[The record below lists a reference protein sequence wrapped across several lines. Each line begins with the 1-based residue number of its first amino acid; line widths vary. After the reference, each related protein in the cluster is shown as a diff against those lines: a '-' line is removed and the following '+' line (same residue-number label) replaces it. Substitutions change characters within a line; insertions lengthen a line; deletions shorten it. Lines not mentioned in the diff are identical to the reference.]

1 MDTSDAR
8 AIPFERRNMKRAIRV
23 SAVIFAFTFALAGC
37 RDGGGARQTF
47 TLPQPQGNSA
57 ALASVEHNSYA
68 DVVTRVAPAVVTI
81 RAERIVRAPRQHP
94 FFDDPSLQDFFG
106 RGAPQMQQQA
116 PREMRQRALG
126 SGVVISPDGYIVTN
140 HHVVDGAEQITV
152 EFTDR
157 RTSPAKLVGTDQPS
171 DLAVLKVEAKDLPV
185 LTLGDSDKVR
195 VGDVVLAVGNPLG
208 VGQTVTAGIIS
219 AKGRRTDISDG
230 SFEDFIQTD
239 APINQGNSGGALVNT
254 GGELIGINSQIL
266 SPSGGNI
273 GIGFAIP
280 SNMTRTVTEQL
291 INKGRVRRG
300 QLGVFVQAVSEDIAQ
315 SLGMKE
321 TRGVIIGS
329 VQKGSAAE
337 KAGLKQGDVILA
349 FNGAAVNDANELRNL
364 VAATQPGTDATV
376 TVLREGREQQ
386 IKITLGELTADA
398 SAVREE
404 GGEGSGEQTEGGKLG
419 IGVTP
424 LTPEAASRFRLP
436 ADKQGLVVTDVDPS
450 GPAADAGLQQGDLI
464 EQANRRPVKSIE
476 DLRAALQSA
485 GDRPLLLLVTRGD
498 QGSLFVT
505 VRPKK

>member
-1 MDTSDAR
+1 
-8 AIPFERRNMKRAIRV
+8 MKRALRA
-23 SAVIFAFTFALAGC
+23 SFVILAFTFALAGC
-37 RDGGGARQTF
+37 RRGAEQTF
-47 TLPQPQGNSA
+47 TLPKPQDNGA
-57 ALASVEHNSYA
+57 ALANVEHNSYA
-68 DVVTRVAPAVVTI
+68 DVVARVAPAVVTI
-81 RAERIVRAPRQHP
+81 RAERIVRAPRQQP
-94 FFDDPSLQDFFG
+94 FFDDPFFRDFFG
-106 RGAPQMQQQA
+106 GQA
-116 PREMRQRALG
+116 PRAQEQQPREMKQRALG

-157 RTSPAKLVGTDQPS
+157 RAIAAKVVGTDQPS
-171 DLAVLKVEAKDLPV
+171 DLAVLKVDAKDLPV

-208 VGQTVTAGIIS
+208 VGQTVTSGIIS
-219 AKGRRTDISDG
+219 AKGRRTGLSDG
-230 SFEDFIQTD
+230 SFEDFLQTD
-239 APINQGNSGGALVNT
+239 AAINQGNSGGALVNT
-254 GGELIGINSQIL
+254 AGELIGINSQIL

-300 QLGVFVQAVSEDIAQ
+300 QLGVYVQAVTDDIAQ

-321 TRGVIIGS
+321 ARGVIVGS

-337 KAGLKQGDVILA
+337 KAGLKQGDVITA
-349 FNGAAVNDANELRNL
+349 FNGSAVLDANELRNL
-364 VAATQPGTDATV
+364 VAATQPGTDANV
-376 TVLREGREQQ
+376 TILRDGREQQ
-386 IKITLGELTADA
+386 LKVTLGELSVSPAGG
-398 SAVREE
+398 EE
-404 GGEGSGEQTEGGKLG
+404 GGEGGGGEQSEGGKLG
-419 IGVTP
+419 VEVTP

-436 ADKQGLVVTDVDPS
+436 SDKQGLVVTDVDPN

-464 EQANRRPVKSIE
+464 EQANRQPVKSIE
-476 DLRAALQSA
+476 DLRAAIQAA

>member
-1 MDTSDAR
+1 
-8 AIPFERRNMKRAIRV
+8 MKRAIQASTLILV
-23 SAVIFAFTFALAGC
+23 FTLALAGC
-37 RDGGGARQTF
+37 RKSEQQNF

-57 ALASVEHNSYA
+57 ALASIEHNSYA
-68 DVVTRVAPAVVTI
+68 DVVAHVAPAVVTI
-81 RAERIVRAPRQHP
+81 KAERVVRAPQQFP

-106 RGAPQMQQQA
+106 GRAPRQQQQ
-116 PREMRQRALG
+116 PQREMKQRALG

-152 EFTDR
+152 EFTDK
-157 RTSPAKLVGTDQPS
+157 RTATAKLVGTDQPS

-195 VGDVVLAVGNPLG
+195 VGDIVLAVGNPLG

-230 SFEDFIQTD
+230 SFEDFLQTD

-254 GGELIGINSQIL
+254 AGELIGINSQIL

-300 QLGVFVQAVSEDIAQ
+300 QLGVYVQQVTEDIAQ

-321 TRGVIIGS
+321 ARGVIVGS
-329 VQKGSAAE
+329 VQKGGAAE
-337 KAGLKQGDVILA
+337 KAGLKQGDVIVS
-349 FNGAAVNDANELRNL
+349 FNDSPVNDANELRNL
-364 VAATQPGTDATV
+364 VAATQPGTDANV
-376 TVLREGREQQ
+376 TVLRDGREQQ
-386 IKITLGELTADA
+386 IKVTLGELDA
-398 SAVREE
+398 SAANGRE
-404 GGEGSGEQTEGGKLG
+404 GGGDSNGGEQSEGGKLG
-419 IGVTP
+419 IEVTP
-424 LTPEAASRFRLP
+424 LTPEVASRFRLP
-436 ADKQGLVVTDVDPS
+436 SDKQGLLVTGVDPN
-450 GPAADAGLQQGDLI
+450 GPSADAGIQQGDLI
-464 EQANRRPVKSIE
+464 EQANRQPIKSIE
-476 DLRAALQSA
+476 DLRAAIQAA
-485 GDRPLLLLVTRGD
+485 GDRPLLLLITRGD
-498 QGSLFVT
+498 QGTIFVT

>member
-1 MDTSDAR
+1 
-8 AIPFERRNMKRAIRV
+8 MKRALRA
-23 SAVIFAFTFALAGC
+23 SAVIFSLTFALAGC
-37 RDGGGARQTF
+37 RGGARETF

-57 ALASVEHNSYA
+57 VLASIEHNSYA
-68 DVVTRVAPAVVTI
+68 DVVARVAPAVVTI
-81 RAERIVRAPRQHP
+81 RAERVVRAPRQHP

-106 RGAPQMQQQA
+106 RGAPQTEQQA

-171 DLAVLKVEAKDLPV
+171 DLAVLKVDAKDLPV

-321 TRGVIIGS
+321 ARGVIIGS

-337 KAGLKQGDVILA
+337 KAGLKQGDIIVA
-349 FNGAAVNDANELRNL
+349 FNGSAVNDTNEFRNL

-386 IKITLGELTADA
+386 IKVTLGELTAEA
-398 SAVREE
+398 AGGREE
-404 GGEGSGEQTEGGKLG
+404 SGEGGGGEQSEGGKLG

-424 LTPEAASRFRLP
+424 LTPETASRFRLP
-436 ADKQGLVVTDVDPS
+436 SDKQGLIVTDVDPS

-464 EQANRRPVKSIE
+464 EQANRQPVKSIE
-476 DLRAALQSA
+476 DLRAAIQAA
-485 GDRPLLLLVTRGD
+485 GDRPLLLLVTRGE

-505 VRPKK
+505 IRPKR

>member
-1 MDTSDAR
+1 MSR
-8 AIPFERRNMKRAIRV
+8 AFRAFLIV
-23 SAVIFAFTFALAGC
+23 VVFAAALTGC
-37 RDGGGARQTF
+37 RRGAELPKF
-47 TLPQPQGNSA
+47 TLPQSA
-57 ALASVEHNSYA
+57 ANNGGGAASVEHNSYA
-68 DVVTRVAPAVVTI
+68 DVVARVAPAVVTI
-81 RAERIVRAPRQHP
+81 RAERRVRAPRQHP

-106 RGAPQMQQQA
+106 GRAPQQQQQA

-126 SGVVISPDGYIVTN
+126 SGVVVRADGYIVTN

-208 VGQTVTAGIIS
+208 IGQTVTSGIIS

-239 APINQGNSGGALVNT
+239 AAINQGNSGGALVNAA
-254 GGELIGINSQIL
+254 GELIGINSQIL

-300 QLGVFVQAVSEDIAQ
+300 QLGAGVQSVTEDIAK

-321 TRGVIIGS
+321 ARGVIIGY
-329 VQKGSAAE
+329 VQKDSAAE
-337 KAGLKQGDVILA
+337 KAGLKRGDVIVA
-349 FNGAAVNDANELRNL
+349 FNGAAVNDANDLRNL
-364 VAATQPGTDATV
+364 VAATQPGTDATL
-376 TVLREGREQQ
+376 TLLRDGREQQ
-386 IKITLGELTADA
+386 VKVTLGELNT
-398 SAVREE
+398 SAPAGRDE
-404 GGEGSGEQTEGGKLG
+404 GGEGGGGGEQSEGGKLG
-419 IGVTP
+419 IEVTP
-424 LTPEAASRFRLP
+424 LTPEVASRFQLP
-436 ADKQGLVVTDVDPS
+436 SDRQGLIVTGVDPA

-464 EQANRRPVKSIE
+464 EQANQRPIKSIE
-476 DLRAALQSA
+476 DLRAAIQNA
-485 GDRPLLLLVTRGD
+485 GERPLLLLVTRGE